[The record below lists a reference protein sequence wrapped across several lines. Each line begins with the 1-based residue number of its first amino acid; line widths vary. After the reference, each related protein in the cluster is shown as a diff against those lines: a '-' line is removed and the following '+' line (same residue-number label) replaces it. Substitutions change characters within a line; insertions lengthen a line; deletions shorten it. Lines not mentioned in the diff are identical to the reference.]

1 MSAPSVSDILYQG
14 LWKNNPGLVQLL
26 GLCPLL
32 AVSNTFVNALGMGIA
47 TTLVL
52 TSSNFVVALSRPVLR
67 EEIRIAIFVLVIAG
81 FVGMVELIMKS
92 HFYELYLILGIFIP
106 LIVTNCI
113 IIGRAEAF
121 ASRQP
126 LWAATLDGFIMG
138 TGFTLVL
145 LAAPPCL
152 RTPTCY
158 LAAAFLTSPFVSA
171 KMPAASCCLPC
182 HLARSLD
189 WACWLPSRMSLMKNF
204 KSRSPFLFRSAA
216 RPPLTPDIQADQSSR
231 DDIVSGIFRI

>member
-1 MSAPSVSDILYQG
+1 MSTPNVSDILYQG

-52 TSSNFVVALSRPVLR
+52 TSSNFVVALARPVLR

-138 TGFTLVL
+138 VGFTLVL
-145 LAAPPCL
+145 LL
-152 RTPTCY
+152 LGGMREI
-158 LAAAFLTSPFVSA
+158 VGSA
-171 KMPAASCCLPC
+171 TLFADA
-182 HLARSLD
+182 HLLLGSG
-189 WACWLPSRMSLMKNF
+189 F
-204 KSRSPFLFRSAA
+204 
-216 RPPLTPDIQADQSSR
+216 PDITIRFGEDARGILLFALPPGAFIGLGLLVAIKNVIDEKLSKPKAIPVQISSPAPADA
-231 DDIVSGIFRI
+231 

>member
-1 MSAPSVSDILYQG
+1 MSAPNISEILYQG

-32 AVSNTFVNALGMGIA
+32 AVSNTFINALGMGLA

-52 TSSNFVVALSRPVLR
+52 TSSNFVVALARPVLR

-81 FVGMVELIMKS
+81 FVGVVELVMQA

-126 LWAATLDGFIMG
+126 LWAATFDGFIMG
-138 TGFTLVL
+138 LGFTLVL
-145 LAAPPCL
+145 LLLGSMREIIGSATLFADAHLLFGTWTKDMMISFGEDARGILLFALPPG
-152 RTPTCY
+152 
-158 LAAAFLTSPFVSA
+158 AFIGLGFLVA
-171 KMPAASCCLPC
+171 
-182 HLARSLD
+182 
-189 WACWLPSRMSLMKNF
+189 MKNVIDD
-204 KSRSPFLFRSAA
+204 KLSQPKAVAVQISKPV
-216 RPPLTPDIQADQSSR
+216 TADA
-231 DDIVSGIFRI
+231 

>member
-1 MSAPSVSDILYQG
+1 MSTPNVSDILYQG

-32 AVSNTFVNALGMGIA
+32 AVSNTFINALGMGLA

-52 TSSNFVVALSRPVLR
+52 TSSNFVVALARPVLR

-81 FVGMVELIMKS
+81 FVGVVELVMQA

-126 LWAATLDGFIMG
+126 LWAATFDGFTMG
-138 TGFTLVL
+138 MGFTLVL
-145 LAAPPCL
+145 LLLGGMREVIGSGTLFADAHILFGSWAKGITLSFGENARGILLFALPPG
-152 RTPTCY
+152 
-158 LAAAFLTSPFVSA
+158 AFIGLGFLVA
-171 KMPAASCCLPC
+171 
-182 HLARSLD
+182 
-189 WACWLPSRMSLMKNF
+189 MKNVIDD
-204 KSRSPFLFRSAA
+204 KLSQPKAVTVQISKPV
-216 RPPLTPDIQADQSSR
+216 TADA
-231 DDIVSGIFRI
+231 

>member
-1 MSAPSVSDILYQG
+1 MSTPNIREILYQG

-32 AVSNTFVNALGMGIA
+32 AVSNTFINALGMGLA

-52 TSSNFVVALSRPVLR
+52 TSSNFVVALARPVLR

-81 FVGMVELIMKS
+81 FVGVVELVMQA
-92 HFYELYLILGIFIP
+92 HFYELFLILGIFIP

-126 LWAATLDGFIMG
+126 LWASTFDGFIMG
-138 TGFTLVL
+138 LGFTLVL
-145 LAAPPCL
+145 LLLGGMREIIGSATLFADAHLLFGPWAKDMMISFGEDARGILLFALPPG
-152 RTPTCY
+152 
-158 LAAAFLTSPFVSA
+158 AFIGLGFLVA
-171 KMPAASCCLPC
+171 
-182 HLARSLD
+182 
-189 WACWLPSRMSLMKNF
+189 MKNVIDD
-204 KSRSPFLFRSAA
+204 KLSQPRAVSVQISKPVM
-216 RPPLTPDIQADQSSR
+216 ADA
-231 DDIVSGIFRI
+231 

>member
-1 MSAPSVSDILYQG
+1 MSAPNISEILYQG

-32 AVSNTFVNALGMGIA
+32 AVSNTFINALGMGLA

-52 TSSNFVVALSRPVLR
+52 TSSNFVVALARPVLR

-81 FVGMVELIMKS
+81 FVGVVELVMQA

-126 LWAATLDGFIMG
+126 LWASTFDGFIMG
-138 TGFTLVL
+138 LGFTLVL
-145 LAAPPCL
+145 LLLGGMREIIGSATLFADAHLLFGPWAKDMMISFGEDTRGILLFALPPG
-152 RTPTCY
+152 
-158 LAAAFLTSPFVSA
+158 AFIGLGFLVA
-171 KMPAASCCLPC
+171 I
-182 HLARSLD
+182 
-189 WACWLPSRMSLMKNF
+189 KNVIDD
-204 KSRSPFLFRSAA
+204 KLSQPRAVAVQISKPV
-216 RPPLTPDIQADQSSR
+216 TADA
-231 DDIVSGIFRI
+231 

>member
-1 MSAPSVSDILYQG
+1 MSTPSASEIIYKG

-32 AVSNTFVNALGMGIA
+32 AVSNTFINALGMGLA

-52 TSSNFVVALSRPVLR
+52 TSSNFVVAMARPLLR

-81 FVGMVELIMKS
+81 FVGVVELVMRA

-126 LWAATLDGFIMG
+126 LWAATLDGFSMG
-138 TGFTLVL
+138 IGFALILLLLGSMREIIGSATLFADAHL
-145 LAAPPCL
+145 LFGEWAKDMTIHFGEEARGLLLFALPPGAFIGL
-152 RTPTCY
+152 GMLVAIKNVIDEKMSQPKGIVVK
-158 LAAAFLTSPFVSA
+158 LGKPAAADISA
-171 KMPAASCCLPC
+171 
-182 HLARSLD
+182 
-189 WACWLPSRMSLMKNF
+189 
-204 KSRSPFLFRSAA
+204 
-216 RPPLTPDIQADQSSR
+216 
-231 DDIVSGIFRI
+231 

>member
-1 MSAPSVSDILYQG
+1 MSTPSASEILYQG

-32 AVSNTFVNALGMGIA
+32 AVSNTFINALGMGLA

-52 TSSNFVVALSRPVLR
+52 TSSNFVVALARPVLR

-92 HFYELYLILGIFIP
+92 NFYELYLILGIFIP

-145 LAAPPCL
+145 LLLGSFREIIGSATLFADAHLLFGEWASGMTIQFGEEARGLLLFALPPG
-152 RTPTCY
+152 
-158 LAAAFLTSPFVSA
+158 AFIGLGLLVAIKNVIDEKLSQPKPVAVQVS
-171 KMPAASCCLPC
+171 KPATVDA
-182 HLARSLD
+182 
-189 WACWLPSRMSLMKNF
+189 
-204 KSRSPFLFRSAA
+204 
-216 RPPLTPDIQADQSSR
+216 
-231 DDIVSGIFRI
+231 G

>member
-1 MSAPSVSDILYQG
+1 MSAPNISEILYQG

-32 AVSNTFVNALGMGIA
+32 AVSNTFINALSMGLA

-52 TSSNFVVALSRPVLR
+52 TSSNFVVALARPVLR

-81 FVGMVELIMKS
+81 FVGVVELVMQA

-126 LWAATLDGFIMG
+126 LWAATFDGFIMG
-138 TGFTLVL
+138 LGFTLVL
-145 LAAPPCL
+145 LLLGGMREIIGSATLFADAHILFGSWAKDMMISFGEDARGILLFALPPG
-152 RTPTCY
+152 
-158 LAAAFLTSPFVSA
+158 AFIGLGFLVA
-171 KMPAASCCLPC
+171 
-182 HLARSLD
+182 
-189 WACWLPSRMSLMKNF
+189 MKNVIDD
-204 KSRSPFLFRSAA
+204 KLSQPSAV
-216 RPPLTPDIQADQSSR
+216 PVQISKPVTADT
-231 DDIVSGIFRI
+231 

>member
-1 MSAPSVSDILYQG
+1 MSTPSASHIVFQG

-32 AVSNTFVNALGMGIA
+32 AISNTFINALGMGIA

-52 TSSNFVVALSRPVLR
+52 TSSNIVVGLSRPLLR

-81 FVGMVELIMKS
+81 FVGMVELLMRS
-92 HFYELYLILGIFIP
+92 FFYELYLILGIFIP

-126 LWAATLDGFIMG
+126 LWAGALDGFSMG
-138 TGFTLVL
+138 VGFTVVL
-145 LAAPPCL
+145 LLLGSLREIIGSGTLFADAHLLFGDWAKDMTIYFAEDAHGLLLFALPPG
-152 RTPTCY
+152 
-158 LAAAFLTSPFVSA
+158 AFIGLGLLVAIKNVIDEKLSQPKAVVVSVE
-171 KMPAASCCLPC
+171 KPAAID
-182 HLARSLD
+182 A
-189 WACWLPSRMSLMKNF
+189 
-204 KSRSPFLFRSAA
+204 SA
-216 RPPLTPDIQADQSSR
+216 
-231 DDIVSGIFRI
+231 

>member
-1 MSAPSVSDILYQG
+1 MSTPNVSDILYQG

-32 AVSNTFVNALGMGIA
+32 AVSNTFINALGMGMA

-81 FVGMVELIMKS
+81 FVGVVELVMNAY
-92 HFYELYLILGIFIP
+92 FYELYLILGIFIP

-126 LWAATLDGFIMG
+126 LWAATLDGFVMG
-138 TGFTLVL
+138 LGFTLVL
-145 LAAPPCL
+145 LLLGSMREIVGSATLFADAHLLFGEWGQHMSISFGEDARGILLFALPPGAFIGL
-152 RTPTCY
+152 GLLVAIKNVIDEKLSKPKTVAVQISSPTT
-158 LAAAFLTSPFVSA
+158 ADASA
-171 KMPAASCCLPC
+171 
-182 HLARSLD
+182 
-189 WACWLPSRMSLMKNF
+189 
-204 KSRSPFLFRSAA
+204 
-216 RPPLTPDIQADQSSR
+216 
-231 DDIVSGIFRI
+231 

>member
-1 MSAPSVSDILYQG
+1 MSAPNVSDILYQG

-32 AVSNTFVNALGMGIA
+32 AVSNTFINALGMGMA

-81 FVGMVELIMKS
+81 FVGVVELVMNAY
-92 HFYELYLILGIFIP
+92 FYELYLILGIFIP

-126 LWAATLDGFIMG
+126 LWAATLDGFVMG
-138 TGFTLVL
+138 MGFTLVL
-145 LAAPPCL
+145 LLLGSMREIIGSATLFADAHLLFGEWARNMSISFGEDARGVLLFALPPGAFIGL
-152 RTPTCY
+152 GLLVAIKNMIDEKLSKPKAVAVQISSPTTVD
-158 LAAAFLTSPFVSA
+158 ASA
-171 KMPAASCCLPC
+171 
-182 HLARSLD
+182 
-189 WACWLPSRMSLMKNF
+189 
-204 KSRSPFLFRSAA
+204 
-216 RPPLTPDIQADQSSR
+216 
-231 DDIVSGIFRI
+231 

>member
-1 MSAPSVSDILYQG
+1 MSTPNVSDILYQG

-32 AVSNTFVNALGMGIA
+32 AVSNTFINALGMGLA

-52 TSSNFVVALSRPVLR
+52 TSSNFVVALARPVLR

-81 FVGMVELIMKS
+81 FVGVVELVMQA

-126 LWAATLDGFIMG
+126 LWAATFDGFTMG
-138 TGFTLVL
+138 MGFTLVL
-145 LAAPPCL
+145 LLLGGMREVIGSGTLFADAHILFGSWAKGITISFGENARGILLFALPPG
-152 RTPTCY
+152 
-158 LAAAFLTSPFVSA
+158 AFIGLGFLVA
-171 KMPAASCCLPC
+171 
-182 HLARSLD
+182 
-189 WACWLPSRMSLMKNF
+189 MKNVIDD
-204 KSRSPFLFRSAA
+204 KLSQPKAVTVQISKPV
-216 RPPLTPDIQADQSSR
+216 TADA
-231 DDIVSGIFRI
+231 

>member
-1 MSAPSVSDILYQG
+1 MSTPNVSDILYQG

-52 TSSNFVVALSRPVLR
+52 TSSNFVVALARPVLR

-113 IIGRAEAF
+113 ILGRAEAF
-121 ASRQP
+121 AAKNSIGMSI
-126 LWAATLDGFIMG
+126 LDGIGNGLGYSAVLVAVG
-138 TGFTLVL
+138 TVRELLGAGTLLGITVL
-145 LAAPPCL
+145 PLAADGGVFSPNQLMLLPPSAFFIIGFLIWGL
-152 RTPTCY
+152 RSWKREQIEAPEYNEVKVRPEQDAEPTG
-158 LAAAFLTSPFVSA
+158 
-171 KMPAASCCLPC
+171 
-182 HLARSLD
+182 R
-189 WACWLPSRMSLMKNF
+189 
-204 KSRSPFLFRSAA
+204 
-216 RPPLTPDIQADQSSR
+216 
-231 DDIVSGIFRI
+231 